1 MKQIPRSQLV
11 EAFEKPLAN
20 TSYKVLDRRDNPVH
34 FEYEGEEFYAY
45 IKLLS
50 PAYLKGCPNVWR
62 AQLTNHPLL
71 PEIQRSKATF
81 LLLGYDIDNKVFA
94 TWNPYKLKQRIGT
107 AASPSFYSRLSEQK
121 EVSTQQIDFKK
132 LILHNDLEV
141 LIFKPSY
148 MPDFL
153 LHVEEFFLD
162 TSDYV
167 AIGSKRRKGANET
180 YRQFNNI
187 KNIPLFRQ
195 YLLQQCTA
203 DKADIFARIVQTIIR
218 EGLISQHKTAFL
230 QHDTIEEYRKETY
243 TFAKDC
249 AVSLRLDASTVRN
262 ALWRYV
268 RFVESILKDSPLSAR
283 AQAENAETQQAEQK
297 EEETEQPQEE
307 EKAKKEDGVLVKDGK
322 VVWINDNDMLLLL
335 APLLGNPDPQER
347 RLSEALKLVGER
359 YASQYPDMT
368 LSDWTN
374 LLTKNGGLI
383 DICRF
388 ITQRMNSAKPDA
400 NAG

>member
-11 EAFEKPLAN
+11 EAFEEPLAH

-81 LLLGYDIDNKVFA
+81 LLLGYDINNKVFA

-195 YLLQQCTA
+195 YLLQQSTA
-203 DKADIFARIVQTIIR
+203 NNADVFAQIVHTIIR

-243 TFAKDC
+243 TFAKEC
-249 AVSLRLDASTVRN
+249 TATLHLDASTVRN

-268 RFVESILKDSPLSAR
+268 RFVESILKDSPLSAQ
-283 AQAENAETQQAEQK
+283 AQAENVEIQQAEQK
-297 EEETEQPQEE
+297 GEVTEQSKQDGEA
-307 EKAKKEDGVLVKDGK
+307 EKEGGILVKDGK
-322 VVWINDNDMLLLL
+322 VIGIYDKDMLHLL

-374 LLTKNGGLI
+374 LLTKDETQIYFL
-383 DICRF
+383 RF
-388 ITQRMNSAKPDA
+388 ITQRMNSAKPDT
-400 NAG
+400 NAD

>member
-50 PAYLKGCPNVWR
+50 PAYMKGRPDVWR

-81 LLLGYDIDNKVFA
+81 LLLGYDTNNKVFA

-107 AASPSFYSRLSEQK
+107 AASPSLYSRLSEQK
-121 EVSTQQIDFKK
+121 EVSTQQIDYKK
-132 LILHNDLEV
+132 LILHNELEV
-141 LIFKPSY
+141 LIFKSSFL
-148 MPDFL
+148 PDFL

-195 YLLQQCTA
+195 YLLQQCPA
-203 DKADIFARIVQTIIR
+203 DKADIFAQIVQTIIR
-218 EGLISQHKTAFL
+218 EGLISQHKTVFL

-243 TFAKDC
+243 TFAREC
-249 AVSLRLDASTVRN
+249 AATLRLEASTVRN

-268 RFVESILKDSPLSAR
+268 KFVESILKDSPLSVQ
-283 AQAENAETQQAEQK
+283 AQTENAETRQAEPK
-297 EEETEQPQEE
+297 EEETEQPKQDGE
-307 EKAKKEDGVLVKDGK
+307 AKKEDDILVKDGK
-322 VVWINDNDMLLLL
+322 VIGIYDTEMLFRL

-347 RLSEALKLVGER
+347 RLSEALKLVGEK

-374 LLTKNGGLI
+374 LLTKDETQI
-383 DICRF
+383 YFWRF
-388 ITQRMNSAKPDA
+388 ITQRMNSAKPDT

>member
-50 PAYLKGCPNVWR
+50 PAYMKGRPDVWR

-81 LLLGYDIDNKVFA
+81 LLLGYDTNNKVFA

-107 AASPSFYSRLSEQK
+107 AASPSLYSRLSEQK

-195 YLLQQCTA
+195 YLLQQCPA
-203 DKADIFARIVQTIIR
+203 DKVDFFAWIMKSIIAD
-218 EGLISQHKTAFL
+218 GLISQHKTAFL

-243 TFAKDC
+243 TFAREC
-249 AVSLRLDASTVRN
+249 AVTLRLDASTVRN

-268 RFVESILKDSPLSAR
+268 RFVESILKDSPLSVQT
-283 AQAENAETQQAEQK
+283 QAENVETRQAEQK
-297 EEETEQPQEE
+297 EEETEQPQQE
-307 EKAKKEDGVLVKDGK
+307 EKAKKEGGVLVKDGK
-322 VVWINDNDMLLLL
+322 VVWINDNDMLFLL

-347 RLSEALKLVGER
+347 RLSEALKLVGEK